1 MPKSKLPSCLTGAI
15 PRYEGS
21 RIDLYT
27 VNHREAVIHP
37 GAVIILPLLSAT
49 DVILIRNERFVVDDT
64 LWELPAGTLEPGES
78 PLETASREVIEETGY
93 RSTRLAPLLEF
104 YTTPGFCNE
113 KMYAFVANDLE
124 FVGQQLDETEKI
136 TAEPLSWEKIM
147 EMIRQGVIKDGKTI
161 AVLLY
166 YHFASKT

>member
-1 MPKSKLPSCLTGAI
+1 
-15 PRYEGS
+15 
-21 RIDLYT
+21 
-27 VNHREAVIHP
+27 
-37 GAVIILPLLSAT
+37 
-49 DVILIRNERFVVDDT
+49 VDDT